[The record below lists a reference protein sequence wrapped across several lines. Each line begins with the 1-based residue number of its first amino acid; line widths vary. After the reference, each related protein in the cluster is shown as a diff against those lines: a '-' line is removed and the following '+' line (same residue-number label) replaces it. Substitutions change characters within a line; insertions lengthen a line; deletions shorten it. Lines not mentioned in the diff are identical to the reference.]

1 MMIKEKI
8 IEKILRD
15 DYVSF
20 REIERIFKE
29 EGFEFEGDQTLLP
42 VKHENLIIWG
52 GWNEEAVNIIHDI
65 LANEPICM
73 ENTAFLTYFIDG
85 GFYDMPV
92 AKKLKSYKTLRWIP
106 MVFRSERNIHRDR
119 E

>member
-29 EGFEFEGDQTLLP
+29 EGFEFEEIGRAH
-42 VKHENLIIWG
+42 V
-52 GWNEEAVNIIHDI
+52 
-65 LANEPICM
+65 
-73 ENTAFLTYFIDG
+73 
-85 GFYDMPV
+85 
-92 AKKLKSYKTLRWIP
+92 
-106 MVFRSERNIHRDR
+106 
-119 E
+119 